1 MKLSHILVNLSLILF
16 FSTQVNAKFGPSG
29 ASSTP
34 SSAALSQQTSQ
45 EPAVDASFISFVP
58 VANKLTEQLKTNSTE
73 PTSPQ
78 TTSTSRDMDG
88 PVETGTP
95 AATEASTPAAAAG
108 DSPAANA
115 KLKAAKPPPPIVA
128 QLAPCNSMASSIGKT
143 LTQYCTNVKTTA
155 EACTAKYQTSADLC
169 STDTNP
175 NLLST
180 MTQIQAMMSAV
191 QGAGLTD
198 SCSAFSKIMNI
209 GKLGMAAYTT
219 VCGVQQKLCDVACS
233 KAVSAIEA
241 LDGAVTEILPKL
253 ATCITQATAA
263 QDPKTA
269 AECKTDQATVSGPIT
284 AALKTEK
291 TPVTNT
297 VAGKTKV
304 CKVDMLSL
312 MGMGLMNV
320 LSLAQAKGVSDQCE
334 KDTAANDAAKAA
346 EQACTNVANKDR
358 ADCACTIAANKTLS
372 YCATGLVDC
381 GLSENSD
388 KALCICKANP
398 RMKGC
403 EGVSTSLATN
413 STLNTGNGGG
423 LSTSRNPGSLTGTP
437 STAADATN
445 LFPNKKGNGQD
456 GVGSASGAG
465 GASGAGLSG
474 DSAGGGAT
482 DKAAVAAAA
491 SKESANILESGGGGG
506 GGRGFGSTYMS
517 PEYRSKLKAFAD
529 RNGIGSKIAG
539 SGWGD
544 QVTAT
549 GGKSN
554 FDKVKTRYQ
563 ENKSTLL
570 AK

>member
-1 MKLSHILVNLSLILF
+1 MKLSHILVNLCLILF
-16 FSTQVNAKFGPSG
+16 FSTQVNAKFD
-29 ASSTP
+29 SSNSSKTP
-34 SSAALSQQTSQ
+34 SSAFLFSKPESPQMSKDPNINTGNLQNFTNNSTDTS
-45 EPAVDASFISFVP
+45 PAPAAS
-58 VANKLTEQLKTNSTE
+58 TDTNS
-73 PTSPQ
+73 
-78 TTSTSRDMDG
+78 G
-88 PVETGTP
+88 AGTQ
-95 AATEASTPAAAAG
+95 AAAG
-108 DSPAANA
+108 AGSNAATNDKMEANKPA
-115 KLKAAKPPPPIVA
+115 PPIIA
-128 QLAPCNSMASSIGKT
+128 QLAPCDTMASTIGKT
-143 LTQYCTNVKTTA
+143 LTQYCTNVKTA
-155 EACTAKYQTSADLC
+155 AKECTAKYQTSADMC
-169 STDTNP
+169 NTDTNP

-191 QGAGLTD
+191 QGSGLTD

-241 LDGAVTEILPKL
+241 LDGAVAQILPKL
-253 ATCITQATAA
+253 ATCVAEGMATPPNPEAGA
-263 QDPKTA
+263 
-269 AECKTDQATVSGPIT
+269 CKTDQGTISGLIT
-284 AALKTEK
+284 DALKTEK
-291 TPVTNT
+291 TPTNST

-334 KDTAANDAAKAA
+334 KDTAAADAAKAA

-381 GLSENSD
+381 GLSENAD
-388 KALCICKANP
+388 KPLCICKANP
-398 RMKGC
+398 RMSGC

-413 STLNTGNGGG
+413 STLNTGNGSG

-456 GVGSASGAG
+456 GVGSAAGAG

-482 DKAAVAAAA
+482 DKAAAAAAA
-491 SKESANILESGGGGG
+491 SKDSANILEFGGGGG
-506 GGRGFGSTYMS
+506 GGRGFGSTYTS

>member
-16 FSTQVNAKFGPSG
+16 FSTQVNAKVSPSG
-29 ASSTP
+29 ASTTP
-34 SSAALSQQTSQ
+34 SSAMLSQQTSQ
-45 EPAVDASFISFVP
+45 GPAIDASFISLVP
-58 VANKLTEQLKTNSTE
+58 TTNKLTEQLKTNSAE
-73 PTSPQ
+73 SASSPTP
-78 TTSTSRDMDG
+78 TTSRDFDAPESSSSG
-88 PVETGTP
+88 GAS
-95 AATEASTPAAAAG
+95 AAGSGAAAAT
-108 DSPAANA
+108 NA
-115 KLKAAKPPPPIVA
+115 KITAATPPPPIVKDLPPA
-128 QLAPCNSMASSIGKT
+128 CNSLKSVYAQKLKAACSEVVT
-143 LTQYCTNVKTTA
+143 AA
-155 EACTAKYQTSADLC
+155 EACTEKYATSAKMC
-169 STDTNP
+169 NTDTNP

-191 QGAGLTD
+191 QGSGLTD
-198 SCSAFSKIMNI
+198 ACSSFSKAMNI
-209 GKLGMAAYTT
+209 GKVGMAAYTT
-219 VCGVQQKLCDVACS
+219 YCGVQQKLCDVGCS
-233 KAVSAIEA
+233 KSLASIENFDNMA
-241 LDGAVTEILPKL
+241 NTNLELLDACAGNTN
-253 ATCITQATAA
+253 
-263 QDPKTA
+263 DPKNATLCSTDA
-269 AECKTDQATVSGPIT
+269 ATIRGAIT
-284 AALKTEK
+284 NVLKAEK
-291 TPVTNT
+291 TAVNNT

-312 MGMGLMNV
+312 MGMGLLNV

-334 KDTAANDAAKAA
+334 KQTAAADAAKDA

-381 GLSENSD
+381 GMSENAD
-388 KALCICKANP
+388 KPLCICKANP

-413 STLNTGNGGG
+413 STLNTGNGSG
-423 LSTSRNPGSLTGTP
+423 LSTSRSPGSLTGTP

-456 GVGSASGAG
+456 GVGSPSGGG
-465 GASGAGLSG
+465 GASSAGLSG
-474 DSAGGGAT
+474 DSASGGGAT
-482 DKAAVAAAA
+482 DKGAAAAAA
-491 SKESANILESGGGGG
+491 SKDSANVLESGGGGG
-506 GGRGFGSTYMS
+506 GGRGFGSTYTS

-529 RNGIGSKIAG
+529 KNGIGSKIAG